1 MRRDR
6 RRRFPNSQPPRRG
19 EPDLPA
25 LTELERFTEASLHQW
40 LAAKANLDALQRAL
54 YFQLEPLRQRNVG
67 RLLDALLSQ
76 THPSLSL
83 DGWSRIVDYRYGL
96 EPLCAA
102 GSLKGEGGRFNIG
115 SELSP
120 GTFTAFP
127 ALYIAEDYEAA
138 FRERFA
144 SPPREHGEL
153 SAEELAL
160 RSPGSFTQVRLRGH
174 IENLIDV
181 GSLDALKPLRECA
194 PGISDSP
201 RRSAIWAKTRVAPPS
216 GADSFAGHSSAP
228 IASSEL
234 ANASAAIRLAFQLSD
249 IWAYCRS
256 RRPARN
262 PISVGSA
269 RYKALPRLVSKE
281 LDR

>member
-1 MRRDR
+1 MRRNR
-6 RRRFPNSQPPRRG
+6 RRRFPDSQPPRRG

-76 THPSLSL
+76 THPSLSF

-96 EPLCAA
+96 EPLSGA
-102 GSLKGEGGRFNIG
+102 GSLKGAGGRFNIG

-144 SPPREHGEL
+144 GPTGGRPTNFRRRNSH
-153 SAEELAL
+153 
-160 RSPGSFTQVRLRGH
+160 
-174 IENLIDV
+174 
-181 GSLDALKPLRECA
+181 CA
-194 PGISDSP
+194 HPVLSP
-201 RRSAIWAKTRVAPPS
+201 RFTFVA
-216 GADSFAGHSSAP
+216 
-228 IASSEL
+228 ASK
-234 ANASAAIRLAFQLSD
+234 ICKRLS
-249 IWAYCRS
+249 I
-256 RRPARN
+256 P
-262 PISVGSA
+262 V
-269 RYKALPRLVSKE
+269 LPH
-281 LDR
+281 